1 MQNTLGCAGQAAA
14 VYSDERFNDPTVFNH
29 RDRAASGK
37 VRCEQ
42 CFYIPGR
49 KQRGVHADD
58 ENRSS
63 LRRIE
68 TCMDA
73 AERSFFRVDIRD
85 VSCTGNRL

>member
-14 VYSDERFNDPTVFNH
+14 VYSDERLKRSVMFSY

-37 VRCEQ
+37 VRGEQ
-42 CFYIPGR
+42 CFYIPGL
-49 KQRGVHADD
+49 KQRGVHAYD

-68 TCMDA
+68 TCVNA
-73 AERSFFRVDIRD
+73 AERTFSGIHIGDI
-85 VSCTGNRL
+85 SCACNRL